1 MDKEVILIVIGVA
14 FILFMG
20 VLVFALIKNK
30 QVKKERRE
38 KRREDLEIK
47 TQEVEMLKLSVE
59 KEKLQA
65 ELNEMKAPKFVYCR
79 YCKTKND
86 AGAKRCF
93 KCGVGFEEY
102 K

>member
-1 MDKEVILIVIGVA
+1 MDKETILIIIGVA
-14 FILFMG
+14 VVLFVG
-20 VLVFALIKNK
+20 VLIFAVIKNK
-30 QVKKERRE
+30 QVKRERRE
-38 KRREDLEIK
+38 KRKEDLEIK

-65 ELNEMKAPKFVYCR
+65 ELNEMKAPKFVYCK

-86 AGAKRCF
+86 ANAKRCI

>member
-1 MDKEVILIVIGVA
+1 MDKQTVLIIIGVSVVLFVSV
-14 FILFMG
+14 FI
-20 VLVFALIKNK
+20 FAIIKNK

-38 KRREDLEIK
+38 KRKEDLEIK
-47 TQEVEMLKLSVE
+47 SQEVEMLKLTVE

-65 ELNEMKAPKFVYCR
+65 ELDEMKAPKFVYCK

-86 AGAKRCF
+86 ADAKRCF

-102 K
+102 

>member
-1 MDKEVILIVIGVA
+1 MDKEIILIIIGVA
-14 FILFMG
+14 VALFMA

-38 KRREDLEIK
+38 KRKEALEIK
-47 TQEVEMLKLSVE
+47 SDEVEMLKLSVD
-59 KEKLQA
+59 KEEIQA
-65 ELNEMKAPKFVYCR
+65 KLNEMKAPKFVYCK

-86 AGAKRCF
+86 ADAKRCF

-102 K
+102 